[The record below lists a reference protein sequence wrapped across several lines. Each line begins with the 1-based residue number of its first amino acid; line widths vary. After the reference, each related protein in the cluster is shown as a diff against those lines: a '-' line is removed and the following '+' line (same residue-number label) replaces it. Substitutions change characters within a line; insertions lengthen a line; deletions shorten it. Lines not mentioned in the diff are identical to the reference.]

1 MFCKL
6 LLWIWLVGVIEVDRV
21 WWGWASKF
29 GQGDQSSQ
37 VSLGGRGGQ
46 SVQDDKDGP
55 LR

>member
-1 MFCKL
+1 MLPL
-6 LLWIWLVGVIEVDRV
+6 LQQPQQGHDRRH
-21 WWGWASKF
+21 
-29 GQGDQSSQ
+29 GQGDQSGQ